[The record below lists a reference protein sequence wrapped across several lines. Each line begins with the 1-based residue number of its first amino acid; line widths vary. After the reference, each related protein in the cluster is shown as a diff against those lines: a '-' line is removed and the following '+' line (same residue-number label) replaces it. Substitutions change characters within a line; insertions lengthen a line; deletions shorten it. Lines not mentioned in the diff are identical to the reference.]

1 MTEEQKPEKIVKKLR
16 KGSLVRVDRNKFE
29 NSLESKASDAALP
42 AYIFDGP
49 GEVLN
54 VKDDYVQVRWRM
66 PVPDVWFRNDQ
77 LAEWSEVK

>member
-29 NSLESKASDAALP
+29 NSLESKASDPDLP

-49 GEVLN
+49 GEVLT
-54 VKDDYVQVRWRM
+54 VKGDYSQVRWRL
-66 PVPDVWFRNDQ
+66 PVPDVWLRTDQ
-77 LAEWSEVK
+77 LVEWI